1 LELWPFF
8 ALAFSFW
15 GAVIIGYNH
24 WAQVDGRTL
33 VVLRTLG
40 VWPLALLSLLFL
52 PWPQDMT
59 FYMVAA
65 GMGTG
70 LAYAD
75 TLLFNAAAT
84 HGGRLTALYIPLKM
98 MIGFFLWIVID
109 PASATPLLAHP
120 WKLAAVVAGFGAC
133 GTALMF
139 LRKADASWTAL
150 AAVLPVALLLALG
163 DVVAKEALGAVT
175 AEHGWAEVIGRT
187 VAFLTVTT
195 TVGSVGGMVLG
206 GKIHFTWAD
215 ALRSAGFGV
224 VLLTGLSLLLLTL
237 AIAPNPGYVAAITM
251 LSALWL
257 AMWAHFAHGE
267 HNNIWAGVALV
278 AGAMLVAL
286 GG

>member
-1 LELWPFF
+1 MELWPFF

-40 VWPLALLSLLFL
+40 VWPLALVSLAFL
-52 PWPQDMT
+52 PWPKDVT

-75 TLLFNAAAT
+75 TLLFNAAAN

-98 MIGFFLWIVID
+98 LIGFWLWIVVD
-109 PASATPLLAHP
+109 PASALPLLAAP
-120 WKLAAVVAGFGAC
+120 WKMVAVAAGFGAC
-133 GTALMF
+133 GVALML
-139 LRKADASWTAL
+139 LRQASASWTAL

-163 DVVAKEALGAVT
+163 DVVAKEALGDVT
-175 AEHGWAEVIGRT
+175 AENGWAVVIGRT
-187 VAFLTVTT
+187 VAFLAVTT
-195 TVGSVGGMVLG
+195 TVGSVGGLLLG
-206 GKIHFTWAD
+206 GKIHFTRAD
-215 ALRSAGFGV
+215 ALRSAGFGA

-257 AMWAHFAHGE
+257 AVWGHFVHGE
-267 HNNIWAGVALV
+267 RNNLLAGLALV